1 MLRSRRF
8 GARAGLV
15 LGFAAVTKRE
25 RNTNRASASASALVV
40 IAAFSIGAAAIA
52 GCKSCDG
59 GDASADAGGSPTAL
73 LTKEQAAQVLAKVG
87 DKTITLGDYTAALEH
102 MDQFDRLRYQSPERR
117 KELLDEMITV
127 ELLAME
133 ATAKGY
139 DKEPLAQQ
147 ELRAILRDAMLAEA
161 RKGAPTPADIPE
173 SEVRAWFDAHRAEY
187 KDPERRRVSVIVLP
201 NEAEAQSVLTAAKKT
216 PGPAQWGELVR
227 SKSLD
232 PQARANVPVDLA
244 GDLGIVSPPG
254 DPRGD
259 NPRVPPEV
267 RAAVFAIDELG
278 GIHDKVI
285 ASGGRFHVVR
295 LTQKIAP
302 HERTYEE
309 AERSIR
315 VKLAQDKLR
324 AKEDELIA
332 ELKKSVTVEVDE
344 AALATVKVNTGE
356 PPPAPPK
363 PPAAPPQSDA
373 GR

>member
-1 MLRSRRF
+1 MLSRRSQR
-8 GARAGLV
+8 ARLTCASFFAALRRLSVLLLLVLFAFLCAGL
-15 LGFAAVTKRE
+15 LGACE
-25 RNTNRASASASALVV
+25 S
-40 IAAFSIGAAAIA
+40 
-52 GCKSCDG
+52 CKPG
-59 GDASADAGGSPTAL
+59 GGELTDAGSSPTKL
-73 LTKEQAAQVLAKVG
+73 LTDKQAAQVLAKVG
-87 DKTITLGDYTAALEH
+87 DKNITLGDYTAALEH

-139 DKEPLAQQ
+139 DKDPLAQQ

-161 RKGAPTPADIPE
+161 RKGAPTPADVPE
-173 SEVRAWFDAHRAEY
+173 SEVKAWFEAHRADY
-187 KDPERRRVSVIVLP
+187 KDPERRRVSIIQLNSEAAA
-201 NEAEAQSVLTAAKKT
+201 NESLAAAKK
-216 PGPAQWGELVR
+216 AKSAAEWGDIVR
-227 SKSLD
+227 TKSLD
-232 PQARANVPVDLA
+232 PQARANVPTDLA

-259 NPRVPPEV
+259 NPRVTPEV
-267 RAAVFAIDELG
+267 REAVFAIADVG
-278 GIHDKVI
+278 GIHDKVVGQ
-285 ASGGRFHVVR
+285 GGKFFVVR

-332 ELKKSVTVEVDE
+332 ELKKGVKVEIDE
-344 AALATVKVNTGE
+344 NALATVKVQM
-356 PPPAPPK
+356 PAP
-363 PPAAPPQSDA
+363 ALTTTGADG

>member
-1 MLRSRRF
+1 MGRC
-8 GARAGLV
+8 AI
-15 LGFAAVTKRE
+15 
-25 RNTNRASASASALVV
+25 ALV
-40 IAAFSIGAAAIA
+40 AAPALAFALAVS
-52 GCKSCDG
+52 GCKSCDDVKG
-59 GDASADAGGSPTAL
+59 SDAGASPTTL

-87 DKTITLGDYTAALEH
+87 DRTITLGDYTAALEH

-161 RKGAPTPADIPE
+161 RKGAPTPADVPE
-173 SEVRAWFDAHRAEY
+173 SEVRAWFEAHRAEY
-187 KDPERRRVSVIVLP
+187 KDPERRRVSIIVLP
-201 NEAEAQSVLTAAKKT
+201 TQAEAEGVLAAAKKA
-216 PGPAQWGELVR
+216 GGAAQWGELVR
-227 SKSLD
+227 SKSID
-232 PQARANVPVDLA
+232 PQARANVPIDLA
-244 GDLGIVSPPG
+244 GDVGIVSPPG

-267 RAAVFAIDELG
+267 RGAVFGIADLG
-278 GIHDKVI
+278 GIADKVV
-285 ASGGRFHVVR
+285 ASGGRFYVVR

-332 ELKKSVTVEVDE
+332 ELKKSVKVEVDE
-344 AALATVKVNTGE
+344 AALATVKLNTG
-356 PPPAPPK
+356 
-363 PPAAPPQSDA
+363 AAQPDA